1 MVDFVVGTDLIE
13 GMATGGLIPRLVL
26 HIDGEA
32 VGELATVVGQKG
44 MNAVREVG
52 QEPIEESRG
61 GVAIA
66 LWMNLQID
74 VPGGA
79 IDGDEG
85 ITLAPLQ
92 RRQVLEIDV
101 NEADGRL
108 LKDTDC
114 GLVGLRSSAQPMALK
129 TTMNGAA
136 GQFGIDAAAH
146 RFGDVVERQ
155 VQLGPKFA
163 DQRLLDRRKT
173 DRQCLWNMRPIGHR
187 RQALTG
193 YYRAEHLFALEQALA
208 LYDAYQ
214 QKASA
219 CDARIEAVLRQ
230 LSFRRGREVGPLPS
244 PRRNMRRQPNGPE

>member
-32 VGELATVVGQKG
+32 VGELATVVGQNG

-92 RRQVLEIDV
+92 RRQ
-101 NEADGRL
+101 
-108 LKDTDC
+108 C
-114 GLVGLRSSAQPMALK
+114 LRS
-129 TTMNGAA
+129 T
-136 GQFGIDAAAH
+136 
-146 RFGDVVERQ
+146 
-155 VQLGPKFA
+155 
-163 DQRLLDRRKT
+163 
-173 DRQCLWNMRPIGHR
+173 
-187 RQALTG
+187 
-193 YYRAEHLFALEQALA
+193 
-208 LYDAYQ
+208 
-214 QKASA
+214 
-219 CDARIEAVLRQ
+219 
-230 LSFRRGREVGPLPS
+230 
-244 PRRNMRRQPNGPE
+244 